1 MFRDAISSE
10 LDEFDEFDEFVR
22 RRIPERLSLTK
33 EPWSFS
39 SILKYVNVV
48 THILRNI
55 SIFDE

>member
-10 LDEFDEFDEFVR
+10 LDEFDEFDEFVS

-48 THILRNI
+48 AHILRNI